1 MPKNNDPAHLE
12 GLARLSKELGRLD
25 PYSFWVLP
33 AGSLSTTADLIV
45 AGATGLFLMAVWPAP
60 GAFSVS
66 RGRPMVGDEPIP
78 GVRALRSDAKALSA
92 KLSAAS
98 VSGSFEPVI
107 CLTHGVAGMPRDVKG
122 VHVVA
127 LGDLLKDLADAAPHP
142 GALPCGTGRTRARRP
157 DRRRPQAA
165 FRLAGFSR
173 LRAKVLAPPCRCTSG
188 ESGWRTTSFGTHGP

>member
-45 AGATGLFLMAVWPAP
+45 AGATGLFLLAVWPAP

-127 LGDLLKDLADAAPHP
+127 LSDLLKDLVTRPRILEHSRVERAARVL
-142 GALPCGTGRTRARRP
+142 GVQIAG
-157 DRRRPQAA
+157 DRKRHFA
-165 FRLAGFSR
+165 
-173 LRAKVLAPPCRCTSG
+173 
-188 ESGWRTTSFGTHGP
+188 

>member
-1 MPKNNDPAHLE
+1 MPANNDPAHLE
-12 GLARLSKELGRLD
+12 GLARLSKELSRLD

-33 AGSLSTTADLIV
+33 AGTLSSTADLIV

-66 RGRPMVGDEPIP
+66 RGRPMVGDEAIP
-78 GVRALRSDAKALSA
+78 GVRALRSDARSLSE

-98 VSGSFEPVI
+98 VSGTFEPVI

-127 LGDLLKDLADAAPHP
+127 LGDLLKDLASRPRILEHSRVERAARVL
-142 GALPCGTGRTRARRP
+142 GVQLTG
-157 DRRRPQAA
+157 DRKRHFA
-165 FRLAGFSR
+165 
-173 LRAKVLAPPCRCTSG
+173 
-188 ESGWRTTSFGTHGP
+188 

>member
-1 MPKNNDPAHLE
+1 MPANNEPAHLE

-33 AGSLSTTADLIV
+33 SGTLSTTGDLIV

-66 RGRPMVGDEPIP
+66 RGRPMIGDEPIP
-78 GVRALRSDAKALSA
+78 GIRALRSDAKTLTA
-92 KLSAAS
+92 KLSGAG
-98 VSGSFEPVI
+98 VSGTFEPVI

-127 LGDLLKDLADAAPHP
+127 LGDLLKDLVTRPRILEQPRVERAARVL
-142 GALPCGTGRTRARRP
+142 GV
-157 DRRRPQAA
+157 QI
-165 FRLAGFSR
+165 AGDGKRHF
-173 LRAKVLAPPCRCTSG
+173 A
-188 ESGWRTTSFGTHGP
+188 